1 MKQEIFVGRED
12 ILVTALT
19 ERNENNGRGKVYI
32 FDGRSLSDIFSKSNR
47 QNDYPEILQEII
59 STTPSKSQLF
69 GFSIGEAKVDLDGN
83 GFYDLVIGDPG
94 KRAQN
99 AHVFYSNNYIRLIH
113 DDAIKKRFRFD
124 YGVDSSC
131 PVSQNFKFCGKI
143 QVVLQNRGVPIFSQ
157 VNRKERPTFKKWNFS
172 KNFTVDVRFT
182 KDQTSNSLEQIF
194 VWDGITECKFGPN
207 IDTVETA
214 IFLYGN
220 ISEFFGA
227 KISIIAETNVSGNN
241 EISLRESYKG
251 KTVVIHTDI
260 IVKHSYI
267 NNVHSG
273 AKTTSW

>member
-1 MKQEIFVGRED
+1 M
-12 ILVTALT
+12 
-19 ERNENNGRGKVYI
+19 
-32 FDGRSLSDIFSKSNR
+32 
-47 QNDYPEILQEII
+47 
-59 STTPSKSQLF
+59 
-69 GFSIGEAKVDLDGN
+69 
-83 GFYDLVIGDPG
+83 VIGDPG

-172 KNFTVDVRFT
+172 KDFTVDVRFT

-251 KTVVIHTDI
+251 KTVLAPLITKDYDFYIGSSVELSLAAEPKRSTVILGQESKIWSMKFSVHNLMGKNIRLLDGLLQIYLPISSIKLLRASSDPHNIVSCRQEGRFVTLIRYILEYLANRHT
-260 IVKHSYI
+260 
-267 NNVHSG
+267 
-273 AKTTSW
+273 